1 MIFTLKVIVSAVV
14 IAAASEIA
22 KRIGPFWAAVL
33 VAMPLTSILAI
44 SWTYWDTRDSMLITG
59 FARDILVI
67 VPVSLVFFLPF
78 ALERQTQL
86 GFAANMVLGL
96 TLLALAVWILS
107 RFMHLT

>member
-1 MIFTLKVIVSAVV
+1 MIFALKVIISAVV

-44 SWTYWDTRDSMLITG
+44 SWTYWDTRDPMLITS

-78 ALERQTQL
+78 ALAPQTQM
-86 GFAANMVLGL
+86 GFAANMALGL
-96 TLLALAVWILS
+96 ALLLLAVWLLS
-107 RFMHLT
+107 RFMRLA